1 MGGREE
7 RREEEERG
15 RRRREEREKKKGE
28 RKEMKGE
35 EMLEN
40 ASKVEIR
47 FLISSIHA
55 CPPPSPTTLLPP
67 PLYSSLPTPLL
78 PPPLHPSLPHHSP
91 AQCWHTRHILS
102 DGDHRRK
109 GLVKHFIGQHQ
120 VY

>member
-15 RRRREEREKKKGE
+15 RRKGGKGE

-35 EMLEN
+35 EMTEN

-47 FLISSIHA
+47 FLISSIHS
-55 CPPPSPTTLLPP
+55 CPPS
-67 PLYSSLPTPLL
+67 
-78 PPPLHPSLPHHSP
+78 LHPSLPHHSP
-91 AQCWHTRHILS
+91 AQCWHARHILC

>member
-55 CPPPSPTTLLPP
+55 CPPPSPTTLLP
-67 PLYSSLPTPLL
+67 SHPTPPSPTTPL
-78 PPPLHPSLPHHSP
+78 PPSPLTCTVLAYQTHP
-91 AQCWHTRHILS
+91 QRW
-102 DGDHRRK
+102 
-109 GLVKHFIGQHQ
+109 
-120 VY
+120 